1 MSINPI
7 SEYPE
12 VTELTENDYFP
23 VETPTGLKKVK
34 SSNVGGSGAGDF
46 VVNFAISASSGLSVT
61 GDHTAQEV
69 LTAYNQGK
77 NIKAIASTGDPS
89 QGDVVMT
96 FIMYLGNL
104 SDGGV
109 MFFTFG
115 IESGTIRID
124 GEVGSNEWDI
134 SALS

>member
-1 MSINPI
+1 MAINPI

-12 VTELTENDYFP
+12 VTELTENDYIP
-23 VETPTGLKKVK
+23 VGTPTGLKKIK
-34 SSNVGGSGAGDF
+34 SSNVGGGGADDF
-46 VVNFAISASSGLSVT
+46 VVNFAISADSGLSVT

-77 NIKAIASTGDPS
+77 NIKATASMGDPS

-96 FIMYLGNL
+96 FIMYLGNF

-109 MFFTFG
+109 MFFTFS
-115 IESGTIRID
+115 IEGGTIRID
-124 GEVGSNEWDI
+124 GEVGSSDWSI
-134 SALS
+134 SMPN

>member
-34 SSNVGGSGAGDF
+34 SSNVGGGGAGDF
-46 VVNFAISASSGLSVT
+46 VVNFTISAGSAMTVT
-61 GDHTAQEV
+61 GDHTPQEV

-77 NIKAIASTGDPS
+77 NIKATGSVEAGGITITFIFYLGNIASTGVTLYAF
-89 QGDVVMT
+89 GME
-96 FIMYLGNL
+96 
-104 SDGGV
+104 GGT
-109 MFFTFG
+109 MSLEG
-115 IESGTIRID
+115 A
-124 GEVGSNEWDI
+124 VGSNEWDI
-134 SALS
+134 STLS